1 MQAYFSLAFMQH
13 CAFTLN
19 FVPRAALTHLW
30 KDAFRR
36 YRCIFHL
43 SDVTRGSKF
52 KVPIFIIV
60 NEVSNAL
67 SKECSLNGLCLCK
80 PIIWESITWGIPG
93 INLHSLYYIFKQTG
107 SFKTSELNPPLK
119 LTIGPLCTHSHID
132 QLLVLIYLLCSVHF
146 LIALP
151 ILPNPLV

>member
-36 YRCIFHL
+36 YRCIFHF
-43 SDVTRGSKF
+43 SDVARGSKF
-52 KVPIFIIV
+52 KVPIFITV

-107 SFKTSELNPPLK
+107 TFKTSELNPPLSW
-119 LTIGPLCTHSHID
+119 PLVLCVHHSHID
-132 QLLVLIYLLCSVHF
+132 QLLVLIYLLCS
-146 LIALP
+146 LQYLP